1 MHPRHIS
8 ALIPSGLK
16 IFVTSLVSV
25 VLLGVY
31 NWGIILDRYIR
42 GFFVDQAIPEYKV
55 HYQITRYIDNNISKN
70 ITLALVWS
78 LVGVGVYTI
87 IWGAINTYISARN
100 AYVINREFANTASIY
115 DTIEH
120 HLARSSLLL
129 GSVGLLLLSVKYVLP
144 WCFHQSSTALLEPT
158 NVLAVMGAV
167 GGFIAMVLIFHVI
180 SVLIAALFAKEE

>member
-1 MHPRHIS
+1 MHPRHIG
-8 ALIPSGLK
+8 ALVPSGLK
-16 IFVTSLVSV
+16 ILACSFVSI
-25 VLLGVY
+25 VLLGIY

-42 GFFVDQAIPEYKV
+42 GFFIDQAIPEYKV

-70 ITLALVWS
+70 VTLALVWS

-87 IWGAINTYISARN
+87 IWGAINTAISARN
-100 AYVINREFANTASIY
+100 AYVIKQEFANQASIY

-129 GSVGLLLLSVKYVLP
+129 GSVGLLLICVKYVLP

-158 NVLAVMGAV
+158 NIIAV
-167 GGFIAMVLIFHVI
+167 GGAVAGFVSMVLIFHVI
-180 SVLIAALFAKEE
+180 SVLVAALFAQEE

>member
-1 MHPRHIS
+1 MHPRHIG
-8 ALIPSGLK
+8 ALVPSGIK
-16 IFVTSLVSV
+16 IVACSLVST
-25 VLLGVY
+25 VLLGIY

-100 AYVINREFANTASIY
+100 AYVINKEFANQASIY

-129 GSVGLLLLSVKYVLP
+129 GSVGLLLICVKYVLP
-144 WCFHQSSTALLEPT
+144 WGFKQSSTALLDPT
-158 NVLAVMGAV
+158 NVIAILAAI
-167 GGFIAMVLIFHVI
+167 GGFVSMVLIFHVI
-180 SVLIAALFAKEE
+180 SVLVAALFAHEE

>member
-8 ALIPSGLK
+8 ALVPSGLK
-16 IFVTSLVSV
+16 IVITSIISLVI
-25 VLLGVY
+25 LGIY
-31 NWGIILDRYIR
+31 NWGIILERYIR

-55 HYQITRYIDNNISKN
+55 HYQITRFIDNNISKN
-70 ITLALVWS
+70 VTLALVWS

-100 AYVINREFANTASIY
+100 AYVINKEFANTASIY

-144 WCFHQSSTALLEPT
+144 WCFKQSSTALLEPS
-158 NVLAVMGAV
+158 NIVAVAGAV
-167 GGFIAMVLIFHVI
+167 AGFMAMVLIFHII
-180 SVLIAALFAKEE
+180 SVLVAALFTQEE